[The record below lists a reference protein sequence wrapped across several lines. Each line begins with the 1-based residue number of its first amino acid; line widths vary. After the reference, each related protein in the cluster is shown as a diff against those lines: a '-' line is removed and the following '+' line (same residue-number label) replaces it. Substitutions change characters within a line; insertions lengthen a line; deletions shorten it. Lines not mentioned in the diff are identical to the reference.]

1 MDDEAIIKYAKYLNE
16 IQIPDEKKLSYE
28 NRLKNFTLEE
38 AKYLIDHLE
47 DLYTTLPKEFST
59 GRIICD
65 LGELVVAFGLVHT
78 TISED
83 RDFSSEDFPDT
94 AQNAVK
100 CFEYLKILLEKLKPQ
115 EYAYRRRFFIDIIL
129 LIATH
134 NKIYHWSNNHSV
146 LACKGFLNCLW
157 QHSGYDNLSSFLCD
171 ENLKPTLFKGIL
183 KKMRPSL
190 LKDTW
195 MLNPSSCHIFYF
207 LLLKVKHSYLADYIS
222 DVLPPAFMFISYHAT
237 PQKVLGLSCFDYI
250 LDNIPPSLLIS
261 TGTEEAIFHSIH
273 PLIYSKE
280 LHVIEIVFPILKKL
294 LVMKSH
300 KIKPV
305 NWNEY
310 DQIMTHLLHSMECE
324 TNRKIKELYFSHLR
338 NYIVQKN
345 YCTYPEKHLKHMP
358 KIEDLSRMKFVLKP
372 PFWHWSISR
381 TFIASCLGDSNHGL
395 KSKLP
400 VPEMHLN
407 VIVDYVRPLAIMH
420 YCIQWLHDE
429 EKWFTVHRLIKVLKA
444 VLVEDSSFNMQ
455 CQIIALEI
463 LKSVIKWCW
472 PRMEYHCFDILVS
485 ILGLQ
490 EQYISSNDEVDEI
503 TRLSEECLTLLRY
516 SCDRKF
522 KDLVLNYI
530 EDPLIPGGDLLKKV
544 LKKECDIKD
553 KEDNVIDSIS

>member
-345 YCTYPEKHLKHMP
+345 YCTYPEKHLK
-358 KIEDLSRMKFVLKP
+358 
-372 PFWHWSISR
+372 
-381 TFIASCLGDSNHGL
+381 
-395 KSKLP
+395 
-400 VPEMHLN
+400 
-407 VIVDYVRPLAIMH
+407 
-420 YCIQWLHDE
+420 
-429 EKWFTVHRLIKVLKA
+429 RLIKVLKA